1 MRCGLLPPD
10 AAAAAPLA
18 SKLVAPTRLVSP
30 NMATQ
35 LYGAP
40 RAKHFRSLSRK
51 SDSCAQPFC
60 GVATHLR
67 TPIAPPHNHIVAA
80 GSLEIGPRRPQRL
93 WWGSLRA

>member
-40 RAKHFRSLSRK
+40 RAECTFREQKR
-51 SDSCAQPFC
+51 FF
-60 GVATHLR
+60 G
-67 TPIAPPHNHIVAA
+67 
-80 GSLEIGPRRPQRL
+80 
-93 WWGSLRA
+93 

>member
-40 RAKHFRSLSRK
+40 RGPNIFGLSREK
-51 SDSCAQPFC
+51 AILVHNHFVGSRHTS
-60 GVATHLR
+60 
-67 TPIAPPHNHIVAA
+67 APP
-80 GSLEIGPRRPQRL
+80 SPRPIITL
-93 WWGSLRA
+93 LRRAR

>member
-40 RAKHFRSLSRK
+40 RKTADMYISIDSRAK
-51 SDSCAQPFC
+51 AI
-60 GVATHLR
+60 LR
-67 TPIAPPHNHIVAA
+67 
-80 GSLEIGPRRPQRL
+80 LKL
-93 WWGSLRA
+93 K

>member
-40 RAKHFRSLSRK
+40 RAENMYMYISIDSRAK
-51 SDSCAQPFC
+51 AI
-60 GVATHLR
+60 LR
-67 TPIAPPHNHIVAA
+67 
-80 GSLEIGPRRPQRL
+80 LKL
-93 WWGSLRA
+93 K

>member
-35 LYGAP
+35 LYRNGGAP
-40 RAKHFRSLSRK
+40 RAKHFRSISLDREKAILTILVHNYFVGSRHT
-51 SDSCAQPFC
+51 S
-60 GVATHLR
+60 
-67 TPIAPPHNHIVAA
+67 APP
-80 GSLEIGPRRPQRL
+80 SPRPIITL
-93 WWGSLRA
+93 LRRAR